1 MFAPSSKL
9 GASLVAP
16 ALAVLLLDLH
26 GVATTDGL
34 QLPAATPP
42 PAPAPPPPD
51 TNLPQIT
58 FEKYALPNGLEV
70 ILHED
75 HRIPEVAVD
84 VWYKVGSKDEADKRT
99 GFAHLFEHVM
109 FQGSKHVPE
118 DKHFEYL
125 QKAGVS
131 NANGST
137 GTDRTNYFEV
147 VPSNQ
152 LELALWLESDRM
164 GFLLDRPGF
173 KETVDVQRDVVKNER
188 RQRVEN
194 RPMGLVERV
203 ELEALYPPAH
213 PYHHEVIGSM
223 EDLSAASVD
232 DVKGF
237 FRTFYVPNNACLVI
251 AGDFDRAKT
260 KALVEQYFGP
270 IPRGGAIPR
279 RSAAAPEHRA
289 PQAVS
294 LEAKVQQPQLTLAFT
309 TPANFAPGDRELDV
323 LANVL
328 GNGKSSRL
336 YKRLVYELKIAQSV
350 SAAQDSLMLASDFE
364 ITASPMPGHTLAELD
379 AVIKDEIAKL
389 QAAPVDAVELER
401 AKNQIESGTVRALE
415 PLIARAE
422 RLQHYNYMVGDPG
435 YLAEDLRR
443 YRAVDAVAV
452 QHAAQTYLRPESRV
466 FITVEPNPAAPIM
479 GRVVK
484 K

>member
-1 MFAPSSKL
+1 MFAPLSKV
-9 GASLVAP
+9 GASYLAP
-16 ALAVLLLDLH
+16 ALALLF
-26 GVATTDGL
+26 GF
-34 QLPAATPP
+34 PAVPTAL
-42 PAPAPPPPD
+42 PPPPKPTSPD
-51 TNLPQIT
+51 ADLPQLA
-58 FEKYALPNGLEV
+58 FEKYVLPNGLEV

-203 ELEALYPPAH
+203 VLEALYPPDH

-223 EDLSAASVD
+223 EDLSAASVE
-232 DVKGF
+232 DVKAF
-237 FRTFYVPNNACLVI
+237 FRTFYVPNNAALVI
-251 AGDFDRAKT
+251 AGDFDRAR
-260 KALVEQYFGP
+260 AQGLVEKYFGP
-270 IPRGGAIPR
+270 IPRGGVIPR
-279 RSAAAPEHRA
+279 RAAVMPVRA
-289 PQAVS
+289 VAHVIAM
-294 LEAKVQQPQLTLAFT
+294 EAKVQQPQLTMAFS
-309 TPANFAPGDRELDV
+309 TPANFAPGDRDLDV
-323 LANVL
+323 LANLL

-336 YKRLVYELKIAQSV
+336 YKRLVYELKIAQSI
-350 SAAQDSLMLASDFE
+350 SAAQDSQMLASDFE
-364 ITASPMPGHTLAELD
+364 ITASPMPGHTLDELQR
-379 AVIKDEIAKL
+379 VIGEEIGKL
-389 QAAPVDAVELER
+389 QMASVDAVELER
-401 AKNQIESGTVRALE
+401 GKNQIESANVRALE

-422 RLQHYNYMVGDPG
+422 RLQHYNYLMNDPG

-443 YRAVDAVAV
+443 YRAVDAQAV
-452 QHAAQTYLRPESRV
+452 QRAAQSYLKLDAAV
-466 FITVEPNPAAPIM
+466 IVKVEPNPAAPIM